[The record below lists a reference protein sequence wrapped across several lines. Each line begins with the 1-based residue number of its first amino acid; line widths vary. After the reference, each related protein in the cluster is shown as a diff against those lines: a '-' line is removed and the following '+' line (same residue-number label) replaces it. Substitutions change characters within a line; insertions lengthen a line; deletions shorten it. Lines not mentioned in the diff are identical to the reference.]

1 MTEPSTR
8 LHARPRP
15 PDDVAEPGLYKLE
28 LGIER
33 DGALYIPD
41 ADGPRPL
48 LVVFHGATMHSGL
61 MARPLLSVADDFG
74 VVLLIPDSRGP
85 TWDIIAERTY
95 GPDIEFTDRAL
106 DLAFGQCKVDPE
118 RVGIA
123 GVSDG
128 ASYALSVGVGNG
140 DLFSKI
146 VAWSP
151 GFMVPMEVIGKPAV
165 FVSHGVY
172 DRILRRRLP
181 RVRRRP
187 RDARTHR
194 PSVIR
199 LARQLSAFAT
209 SPQRAMLEGSMPIEA
224 WAR

>member
-1 MTEPSTR
+1 MDEPSTR
-8 LHARPRP
+8 LRARPRP
-15 PDDVAEPGLYKLE
+15 PDEVAEPGLYKLE
-28 LGIER
+28 LGVER

-48 LVVFHGATMHSGL
+48 LVVFHGATMHSGQ
-61 MARPLLSVADDFG
+61 MARPLLAVADEFG

-106 DLAFGQCKVDPE
+106 ELAFRQCRVDAD
-118 RVGIA
+118 RVGVA

-140 DLFSKI
+140 DLFSNI

-151 GFMVPMEVIGKPAV
+151 GFMVPMEVIGKPRV

-172 DRILRRRLP
+172 DRILPIDVCGRPVVAGLREGGYDVDFREFDGGHEMP
-181 RVRRRP
+181 EPIVR
-187 RDARTHR
+187 A
-194 PSVIR
+194 SFEW
-199 LARQLSAFAT
+199 LT
-209 SPQRAMLEGSMPIEA
+209 S
-224 WAR
+224 